1 MGIAQV
7 KVVKRSRT
15 RSQREAN
22 DITKMKWMV
31 AVDSSE
37 YARKAFDRALQLMN
51 PDTDELF
58 VISVAEDHRA
68 IVMGPY
74 ADYGLHLQLEQ
85 KIEDQTRTLLRS
97 YAAKCRARNLKFA
110 CLLGRGAPGEA
121 ICNEAAARN
130 VDAIVVGRHGAD
142 WMERLVLGS
151 TSNYLVHNAKCSIMV
166 VKGLEGKGVVE

>member
-1 MGIAQV
+1 MGGA
-7 KVVKRSRT
+7 K
-15 RSQREAN
+15 REAN

-68 IVMGPY
+68 IVMGP
-74 ADYGLHLQLEQ
+74 
-85 KIEDQTRTLLRS
+85 

-166 VKGLEGKGVVE
+166 VKGLE